1 LCLPYTRRA
10 QYIYYIHEIYL
21 TIRMAT
27 TPAYTLI
34 DGRKISTDIKNE
46 ITQKVAERKAQ
57 GKKLPHLAII
67 LVGDDGA
74 SQTYV
79 DNKVKSCKA
88 VGYHYTMMR
97 FADTISE
104 EKLMKHIDHVNND
117 DDVDG
122 FIVQLPLPAHISVER
137 ITEKIRPDKDVDG
150 FTNQNFGS
158 IISREPLLMPATP
171 YGVMELLRR
180 YNIPTEGKHAVVVGA
195 SRIAGAPLSMM
206 LTEQGHAT
214 VTICHRYT
222 QDLGAYTRSA
232 DILLVAVGKPGLITA
247 DMVKEGAVVIDIGT
261 TRVEG
266 PEYPKGWAI
275 RGDVDFEN
283 VAAKAS
289 YITPVP
295 GGVGPMT
302 IASLLLNT
310 LRATELRYP

>member
-1 LCLPYTRRA
+1 MTD
-10 QYIYYIHEIYL
+10 
-21 TIRMAT
+21 T
-27 TPAYTLI
+27 TTYTLI
-34 DGRKISTDIKNE
+34 DGRKISSDIKGE
-46 ITQKVAERKAQ
+46 ISAKVAERKAQ
-57 GKKLPHLAII
+57 NKKVPHLAII

-79 DNKVKSCKA
+79 DHKVKACKE
-88 VGYHYTMMR
+88 VGFHYTMMR

-117 DDVDG
+117 EDVDG
-122 FIVQLPLPAHISVER
+122 FIVQLPLPEHISVEK
-137 ITEKIRPDKDVDG
+137 ITEKIRSDKDVDG
-150 FTNQNFGS
+150 FTNHNFGS
-158 IISREPLLMPATP
+158 IVSKNPLIMPATP
-171 YGVMELLRR
+171 FGVMELLRR
-180 YNIPTEGKHAVVVGA
+180 YKIETEGKHAVVVGA
-195 SRIAGAPLSMM
+195 SRLTGAPLSMM

-214 VTICHRYT
+214 VTICHKYT
-222 QDLGAYTRSA
+222 KDIKSYTLSA
-232 DILLVAVGKPGLITA
+232 DILITAVGKPGLITA

-266 PEYPKGWAI
+266 PQFKNGFALK
-275 RGDVDFEN
+275 GDVDFKA

-310 LRATELRYP
+310 LRATENRNP